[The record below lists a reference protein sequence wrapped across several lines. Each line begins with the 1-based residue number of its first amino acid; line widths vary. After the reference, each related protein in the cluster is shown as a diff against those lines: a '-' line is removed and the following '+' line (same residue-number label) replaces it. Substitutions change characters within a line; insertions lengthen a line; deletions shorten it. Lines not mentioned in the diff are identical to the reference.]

1 MNKDDLH
8 DREEYKP
15 EDILMPDYGGKCSI
29 CNRPLELHYKYD
41 TTKFVEGGINP
52 LESIVHECKNC
63 NISFEVKTNGFLII
77 GDVVDFDKNIIKIK
91 SYPRP
96 PSEDTIEFENITTIE
111 HCLDLSSLRW
121 YRDNLEP
128 VEILVIDNKAI
139 RLMG

>member
-1 MNKDDLH
+1 MNKDDLP
-8 DREEYKP
+8 DRELYKP
-15 EDILMPDYGGKCSI
+15 EDILLPDHGGKCSI
-29 CNRPLELHYKYD
+29 CNQPFELHYKYK
-41 TTKFVEGGINP
+41 TKKLGEGGINP

-63 NISFEVKTNGFLII
+63 NTLLEVKTNGFFII
-77 GDVVDFDKNIIKIK
+77 GEIVDFDASIIKIK

-111 HCLDLSSLRW
+111 HCLDLSRLKW